1 MSDEPENERG
11 LGFSEGLAELTA
23 SGELEKVFVVDE
35 AESVGSFNGD
45 VTGPP
50 SSSSSLSG

>member
-1 MSDEPENERG
+1 MSDAPENERG
-11 LGFSEGLAELTA
+11 LGFSEGLPELTA

-35 AESVGSFNGD
+35 AESVGSFDGD
-45 VTGPP
+45 VTRPP

>member
-1 MSDEPENERG
+1 MSDKPENERG